1 MDTGRDTADGNGTLV
16 LVAEDN
22 DDQRALL
29 CQSLQLYGY
38 RVLEARDGEEA
49 VIQARDRM
57 PDAVIMDLA
66 MPGIGGI
73 EATRRLKSEE
83 RTSGIRIIA
92 LTAHVALGFRVQA
105 EAAGCDLYLTK
116 PLLPSEIRR
125 HLEAMLRHP
134 ARP

>member
-1 MDTGRDTADGNGTLV
+1 METARDTSNGNGAKV

-22 DDQRALL
+22 DDQRELL
-29 CQSLQLYGY
+29 CQSLRLYGY

-49 VIQARDRM
+49 VTQARDSM
-57 PDAVIMDLA
+57 PDAIIMDLA

-73 EATRRLKSEE
+73 EATRRLKAEE
-83 RTSGIRIIA
+83 RTSGIRILA

-125 HLEAMLRHP
+125 HLESELRDP
-134 ARP
+134 ARR

>member
-1 MDTGRDTADGNGTLV
+1 MDTGRDTANGNGALV

-38 RVLEARDGEEA
+38 RVIEARDGDEA
-49 VIQARDRM
+49 VARARESM

-73 EATRRLKSEE
+73 EATRRLKSDE

-92 LTAHVALGFRVQA
+92 LTAHVTLGFRAQA

-125 HLEAMLRHP
+125 HLETMLRDP

>member
-1 MDTGRDTADGNGTLV
+1 METGRDTSNGDGAKV

-22 DDQRALL
+22 DDQRELL
-29 CQSLQLYGY
+29 CQSLRLYGY

-49 VIQARDRM
+49 VAQARESM

-73 EATRRLKSEE
+73 EATRRLKADE

-125 HLEAMLRHP
+125 HLETVLRDP
-134 ARP
+134 ART